1 MTGRVIHTGQAIVDL
16 VMDVTTVPQPGADVF
31 ARNAMTEV
39 GGGYN
44 VMAAARR
51 EGAHVV
57 YAGGHGS
64 GPLGDLVRSRLEAD
78 GIEMLQPPH
87 PELDSGF
94 CVALIDD
101 TAERTFISTVGAEGA
116 IPLDAHDTVQV
127 DQGDV
132 VYVTGYSLHHP
143 ANAAALTRFLTRVG
157 GTAPVVV
164 DASPVIGDV
173 PAATLE
179 TVVKAAT
186 VWTVNE
192 RESRILLGRTNSVT
206 APADLEADEVASR
219 LAKALDALVLVRVG
233 AEGCWI
239 APVDSDPLLVPGI
252 DVTAVDTNGAGDAHT
267 GVFCAN
273 ICLGRDLNESV
284 RRANVAAGIAVTRR
298 GPATSPQAHEV
309 DAVLAR

>member
-1 MTGRVIHTGQAIVDL
+1 MSGKVIHTGQAIVDL
-16 VMDVTTVPQPGADVF
+16 VMDVAAVPQPGADVF
-31 ARNAMTEV
+31 ARNAAMEV

-64 GPLGDLVRSRLEAD
+64 GPLGELVRHRLEAEA
-78 GIEMLQPPH
+78 IEMVHPPH
-87 PELDSGF
+87 PGLDSGF

-116 IPLDAHDTVQV
+116 IPADAHDSIEVEE
-127 DQGDV
+127 GDV

-143 ANAAALTRFLTRVG
+143 ANAAALTPFLTRVG

-179 TVVKAAT
+179 PVIEAAT

-192 RESRILLGRTNSVT
+192 REARILLRRVDATT
-206 APADLEADEVASR
+206 ASAGLGADVVASR
-219 LAKALDALVLVRVG
+219 LAAALHALVLVRVG
-233 AEGCWI
+233 AKGCWVAQAGS
-239 APVDSDPLLVPGI
+239 APVLVPGI

-267 GVFCAN
+267 GVLCAN
-273 ICLGRDLNESV
+273 MCLGRDLFESV

-298 GPATSPQAHEV
+298 GPATSPESTEI
-309 DAVLAR
+309 DAAISR